1 MTQIACQDDL
11 ASPAR
16 SAPAASPEQRAPRP
30 AGVIATAAPYAVLL
44 LAIGFL
50 CFVAGSFLTFKGA
63 FPAKQLTD
71 AFRGGEALLDKETR
85 YNSPFPP
92 ELWQPARTEAKGVTV
107 YDQKRAYDGLTLYT
121 SGADQKARLIS
132 MTDQVLHEWNLP
144 YSQVWDDTAAVRHPQ
159 PDSQIYLEKA
169 HLLPN
174 GNLLA
179 IYVAVGDSPWGY
191 GLVEMDRDSK
201 VVWKYLQ
208 QTHHDFSVG
217 ADGKIYA
224 LTHAIRTD
232 VVPGQEHLAPP
243 RIDDYAVV
251 LAPDGRELKKVWL
264 LGALANSPY
273 ASFLSTVPWYI
284 AQGKGDYLHTNSIA
298 VIEDGVAQA
307 LPFASPGQV
316 LLSFR
321 EIGTLAVL
329 DFDRQQIVWALRGPW
344 LRQHDA
350 EALPNGHLM
359 VFDNEGQGG
368 DVSRVLEF
376 DPNTLQITW
385 RYAGDPEHA
394 FFSRVRSAEQRLPNG
409 NTLITESD
417 GGRLLEV
424 TPAGEIV
431 WEFVNPVRGGEKGE
445 LIPILSWG
453 QRIEPA
459 ALDPS
464 FRELLTH

>member
-1 MTQIACQDDL
+1 MT
-11 ASPAR
+11 
-16 SAPAASPEQRAPRP
+16 
-30 AGVIATAAPYAVLL
+30 G
-44 LAIGFL
+44 
-50 CFVAGSFLTFKGA
+50 
-63 FPAKQLTD
+63 
-71 AFRGGEALLDKETR
+71 
-85 YNSPFPP
+85 
-92 ELWQPARTEAKGVTV
+92 
-107 YDQKRAYDGLTLYT
+107 
-121 SGADQKARLIS
+121 
-132 MTDQVLHEWNLP
+132 QVVHEWNLP
-144 YSQVWDDTAAVRHPQ
+144 YSQVWDDTAAVRNPR

-208 QTHHDFSVG
+208 QTHHDFDVG

-251 LAPDGRELKKVWL
+251 LSPDGQELKKVWL

-284 AQGKGDYLHTNSIA
+284 AQGKGDYLHTNSID
-298 VIEDGVAQA
+298 VIEEGVAQA
-307 LPFASPGQV
+307 LPFAAQGQV

-350 EALPNGHLM
+350 EALANGHLM

-431 WEFVNPVRGGEKGE
+431 WQFVNPVRGGEKGE
-445 LIPILSWG
+445 LIPIFSWG
-453 QRIEPA
+453 QRIDPA
-459 ALDPS
+459 GLDPS
-464 FRELLTH
+464 FRELVNSTEGGLDDESSCDDDFGRSTRGRRDPAGGRLHRAGRGAEPARRVLGPPGRGDGGARLRDPVADPAPVRAQADPAAGVDPCRGTHAEAPGGAD